1 VKKTHKSR
9 QLPIRHQGF
18 ALVVTLSLMILL
30 TIIAVGMLSLS
41 SIALRSTS
49 GSSAMAEARQNARL
63 ALMLALGELQENAG
77 QDQRVT
83 ATADIAGMAN
93 GSLLADG
100 AQPANDKTVTGAT
113 KGLSSV
119 QPGTRHWTG
128 VWRNSTL
135 TAAGATIPATDI
147 FTKTPAPTHLQWL
160 VSGNDSGVS
169 PAITPSAAAYSVQA
183 DGSVADPQ
191 TAVVLAGPQSV
202 GAASPTAIQN
212 YVTAPLVNISTT
224 KAGSTKTTGR
234 YAWWIGDEGVKAKFN
249 RSAPAAATQAAT
261 YETLANQRA
270 GWEVVTGLQNY
281 PTPDKD
287 PHEMLNRVVTLPQGE
302 LLDPSLASTTGETR
316 ALFHSAT
323 TDTFGV
329 IADVLQGGLRVDL
342 SAALAQGIPASS
354 PSTFPNAPAKNK
366 NIIPT
371 TVTAACSM
379 KGPKWDLVTAFYN
392 QAKSISGDKLTVKPA
407 TNDNDLAIAPIIV
420 DLRLLMGVKMVA
432 VDTTQYRLNPCGK
445 IAVSLANPY
454 PYTLEWNS
462 DLELRMIDE
471 TPPTNSRSSRV
482 YGAAGNCAFFGNK
495 GEPAVFNNAT
505 FVIPKGE
512 LKPGEARAFTMAA
525 PVTRPANSTAT
536 VKIDLKPFSS
546 SSPSNFNNC
555 IIREEPA
562 NNTDPPK
569 LLDVRESWTTTQV
582 TAELC
587 LAGGSG
593 NRILRRLER
602 FELDNGFSGSLRRS
616 VSRATAESM
625 KQPFPLH
632 IYSFQLSQPGADYRT
647 LLPSQDLLGTRSS
660 TLRTFMDFNLRAT
673 RFGKP
678 ITSYNPPPYFMES
691 ADSLASLPFNPPGGD
706 TGNAFTRNLAISPLY
721 WGRAPNTGVKKTVLF
736 SFPKTFTSLAQLQHI
751 DLTADDQF
759 VSISTQPGYAVGN
772 SYATPFVRRR
782 LTIQTRDDYTV
793 TGVSG
798 GESSTATKVANNY
811 YDLSYL
817 LNAALWDTCFFSTID
832 GISGSEPLNRSI
844 VVLDKSSPSS
854 LIDPVTASSHLLI
867 DGAFNINST
876 NKDAWKALLAGNRF
890 LKHPADGAAGAST
903 DALFPRSLEQT
914 SPGLSSPT
922 GTADDSFSGFRR
934 LSNQQIDA
942 VAEEIVKQ
950 VRMRGP
956 FVSLSHFVNRALV
969 DLTTRNVAINPL
981 SRSGSLQ
988 SALDNSGINISPDG
1002 KISAFSKS
1010 LNVTTDKVVLQ
1021 ADPNGSP
1028 KADLWGTQSNGSRGT
1043 TYGGTTDDGSPVW
1056 ASESKDMNPGSVA
1069 SIFADRLMVTDASLK
1084 IEQGFRSTA
1093 IPGWITQADVLQAIG
1108 PSIAARS
1115 DTFRIRSYG
1124 EALAPDGK
1132 TVIARA
1138 WCEAMVQRIPGYVDP
1153 SDPPS
1158 ARMASTSDSALT
1170 TTNQKFGRKFEITSF
1185 RWLAQNEI

>member
-9 QLPIRHQGF
+9 QLPMRNQGF

-30 TIIAVGMLSLS
+30 TIIAVGLLSLS

-49 GSSAMAEARQNARL
+49 GSSAMSEARQNARL
-63 ALMLALGELQENAG
+63 ALMLALGELQEHAG
-77 QDQRVT
+77 QDQRIT
-83 ATADIAGMAN
+83 ATADIAGLAD

-135 TAAGATIPATDI
+135 TAAGATTPATDI

-160 VSGNDSGVS
+160 VSGNDSGVN
-169 PAITPSAAAYSVQA
+169 PAITPAATAYSVQA
-183 DGSVADPQ
+183 SGSVADPA

-202 GAASPTAIQN
+202 GAASPTTIQD
-212 YVTAPLVNISTT
+212 YVTAPLVAISTN
-224 KAGSTKTTGR
+224 KSGSIKSTGR

-249 RSAPAAATQAAT
+249 RSAPAPATQTAT

-281 PTPDKD
+281 PTPDNG
-287 PHEMLNRVVTLPQGE
+287 PHEMLSRVVTLPQGE
-302 LLDPSLASTTGETR
+302 VLDPSLATTTGDTR

-323 TDTFGV
+323 TDSFGV

-342 SAALAQGIPASS
+342 SATLAQGMPASS

-371 TVTAACSM
+371 TVTAARRM
-379 KGPKWDLVTAFYN
+379 KGPKWDLISAFYN

-407 TNDNDLAIAPIIV
+407 TNDTDLAIAPIIV
-420 DLRLLMGVKMVA
+420 DLRLLMGVKIIA
-432 VDTTQYRLNPCGK
+432 VDTSQYRLNPCGK

-471 TPPTNSRSSRV
+471 TPTQNNRSSRV
-482 YGAAGNCAFFGNK
+482 WDAAGNCAFFGNK

-505 FVIPKGE
+505 FVIPKGD
-512 LKPGEARAFTMAA
+512 LAPGEARAYTMAA
-525 PVTRPANSTAT
+525 PVNRPASPSSIK
-536 VKIDLKPFSS
+536 VDLKPFSS
-546 SSPSNFNNC
+546 SSPSNFANC
-555 IIREEPA
+555 IVQEEPA
-562 NNTDPPK
+562 NNTGSK

-582 TAELC
+582 TAELR

-602 FELDNGFSGSLRRS
+602 FELDNGFFGDLRRS
-616 VSRATAESM
+616 VTRQTAESM
-625 KQPFPLH
+625 KQPFPMHL
-632 IYSFQLSQPGADYRT
+632 YSFQLSQPGADYGT
-647 LLPSQDLLGTRSS
+647 LLPSRDLLGTRSS

-673 RFGKP
+673 RFSKP
-678 ITSYNPPPYFMES
+678 ITSYNPPPYFMQS

-706 TGNAFTRNLAISPLY
+706 TGSAFTQNLAISPLY
-721 WGRAPNTGVKKTVLF
+721 WGRAPNIGVKKTVLF
-736 SFPKTFTSLAQLQHI
+736 SLPKTFTSLAQLQHV

-759 VSISTQPGYAVGN
+759 VSISKQPGYAVGN

-782 LTIQTRDDYTV
+782 LTIQSREDYIV
-793 TGVSG
+793 TGVNG
-798 GESSTATKVANNY
+798 GESSSSTKTTNNY

-817 LNAALWDTCFFSTID
+817 LNAALWDTCFFSSID
-832 GISGSEPLNRSI
+832 GTSGSEPLNQSI
-844 VVLDKSSPSS
+844 VVLDKSATGS
-854 LIDPVTASSHLLI
+854 LTDPNTASSHLMI
-867 DGAFNINST
+867 NGAFNINST

-890 LKHPADGAAGAST
+890 LKHPADAAAGASS

-942 VAEEIVKQ
+942 VAEQIVKQ

-956 FVSLSHFVNRALV
+956 FLSLSHFVNRALV
-969 DLTTRNVAINPL
+969 DLTTRNAAINPL
-981 SRSGSLQ
+981 SRSGALQ
-988 SALDNSGINISPDG
+988 SALDNSGVNISPDG
-1002 KISAFSKS
+1002 KMSAFSKS
-1010 LNVTTDKVVLQ
+1010 LNVTTDKVLLQ
-1021 ADPNGSP
+1021 ADPNRAP

-1043 TYGGTTDDGSPVW
+1043 TYGGTSDDGSPVW
-1056 ASESKDMNPGSVA
+1056 ASQSKDLNPGSVA
-1069 SIFADRLMVTDASLK
+1069 SIVADRIMVTDNNMK
-1084 IEQGFRSTA
+1084 IEQGFRSTG

-1108 PSIAARS
+1108 PSIAVRS
-1115 DTFRIRSYG
+1115 DTFRIRAYG
-1124 EALAPDGK
+1124 EALGPDGK
-1132 TVIARA
+1132 IVIARA
-1138 WCEAMVQRIPGYVDP
+1138 WCEAIVQRVPGYVDP
-1153 SDPPS
+1153 SNAPS
-1158 ARMASTSDSALT
+1158 ERMASASDSAIT

>member
-1 VKKTHKSR
+1 VKKPTKFN
-9 QLPIRHQGF
+9 QLPKQNQGF

-30 TIIAVGMLSLS
+30 TIIAVGLLSLS

-63 ALMLALGELQENAG
+63 ALMLALGELQEHAG

-83 ATADIAGMAN
+83 ATADIAGMAD

-100 AQPANDKTVTGAT
+100 GQPANDRTVTGAT
-113 KGLSSV
+113 KGLSTV

-135 TAAGATIPATDI
+135 TAPGATNPGTDI
-147 FTKTPAPTHLQWL
+147 FTRTPAPTHLQWL
-160 VSGNDSGVS
+160 VSGNDSAVN
-169 PAITPSAAAYSVQA
+169 PAITPAATAYGVQA
-183 DGSVADPQ
+183 NGSVADAA
-191 TAVVLAGPQSV
+191 TAVVMAGPQSV
-202 GAASPTAIQN
+202 GAASPTTIQN
-212 YVTAPLVNISTT
+212 YVTAPLVAISTT
-224 KAGSTKTTGR
+224 KGGSTKTTGR
-234 YAWWIGDEGVKAKFN
+234 YAWWVGDEGVKAKFN
-249 RSAPAAATQAAT
+249 RSAPAPATQTAT
-261 YETLANQRA
+261 YETLASQRA
-270 GWEVVTGLQNY
+270 GWEVVTGLQSY
-281 PTPDKD
+281 PTPESG
-287 PHEMLNRVVTLPQGE
+287 PHEMLSRVVTLPQGE
-302 LLDPSLASTTGETR
+302 ILDPALSTATGDTR

-342 SAALAQGIPASS
+342 SAALAQGIPAST

-371 TVTAACSM
+371 TVTAARRM
-379 KGPKWDLVTAFYN
+379 KGPKWDLLAAFYN
-392 QAKSISGDKLTVKPA
+392 QAKAITTDNKLTVKAA

-432 VDTTQYRLNPCGK
+432 VDANQYRLNPCGK

-471 TPPTNSRSSRV
+471 TPAQNGRSSRV
-482 YGAAGNCAFFGNK
+482 WDAAGNCAFFGNK

-512 LKPGEARAFTMAA
+512 LEPGEARAYTMAA
-525 PVTRPANSTAT
+525 PVTRMPNAASIK
-536 VKIDLKPFSS
+536 VDLKPFSS

-555 IIREEPA
+555 IVQEEPA
-562 NNTDPPK
+562 NNSGTK
-569 LLDVRESWTTTQV
+569 LLDVRESWTTTQA
-582 TAELC
+582 TAELR

-602 FELDNGFSGSLRRS
+602 FELDNGFFGTLRRS
-616 VSRATAESM
+616 VSRQTAESM

-632 IYSFQLSQPGADYRT
+632 LYSFQLSQPGADYGT
-647 LLPSQDLLGTRSS
+647 LLPSRDLLGTRSS
-660 TLRTFMDFNLRAT
+660 TLRTYMDFNLRAT
-673 RFGKP
+673 RFSKP

-706 TGNAFTRNLAISPLY
+706 TGSAFTRNLAISPLY
-721 WGRAPNTGVKKTVLF
+721 WGRAPNIGVKKTILF
-736 SFPKTFTSLAQLQHI
+736 SYPKTFTSLAQLQHV

-759 VSISTQPGYAVGN
+759 VSISKQPGYAVGN

-782 LTIQTRDDYTV
+782 LTIQSREDYTV
-793 TGVSG
+793 TGVNG
-798 GESSTATKVANNY
+798 GESSSSTKVANNY

-832 GISGSEPLNRSI
+832 GTSGSEPLNRSI

-854 LIDPVTASSHLLI
+854 LTDPVSASSHLMI

-890 LKHPADGAAGAST
+890 LKHPADAAAGAT

-969 DLTTRNVAINPL
+969 DLTVRNAAINPL
-981 SRSGSLQ
+981 SRSGALQ
-988 SALDNSGINISPDG
+988 SALDNSGVNISPDG
-1002 KISAFSKS
+1002 KLSAFSKA
-1010 LNVTTDKVVLQ
+1010 LNVATDKVILQ
-1021 ADPNGSP
+1021 AESSRAP
-1028 KADLWGTQSNGSRGT
+1028 KADLWGTQSNGSRGS

-1056 ASESKDMNPGSVA
+1056 ASQSKDLNPGAVA
-1069 SIFADRLMVTDASLK
+1069 SIVADRIMVTDNNMK
-1084 IEQGFRSTA
+1084 IEQGYRSTG
-1093 IPGWITQADVLQAIG
+1093 IPGWVTQADVLQAIG

-1115 DTFRIRSYG
+1115 DTFRIRAYG
-1124 EALAPDGK
+1124 EALGPDGK
-1132 TVIARA
+1132 TVIAKA
-1138 WCEAMVQRIPGYVDP
+1138 WCEAIVQRVPGYVDP
-1153 SDPPS
+1153 SNPPS